1 MYTVTQRI
9 RVVHIPN
16 LLEYSYYTSV
26 FYQIFGSTWG
36 LSVGM
41 LGVGMLMVLAAFC
54 LTRLGSQA
62 MTVYT
67 PIAYPLGCA
76 FSLIWL
82 QVFLHG
88 ESLMGEYVRPFIPW
102 VLTLIIVQSLSLRQG
117 FLRRFALVAFLIG
130 LAALPHLQVSGSNLE
145 YERLGLEQTGGLS
158 NPNDLAAWYGFCAT
172 YFIIVG
178 IDTKRGAVR
187 MASWL
192 IAIGCMYIV
201 SLAVTR
207 AVIFAV
213 AAATIVALHRLLKRG
228 FFPVLVLMILV
239 WATYE
244 SGLFDQASA
253 FYAARATEETGRFLV
268 WPLALERFLGSP
280 LTGVG
285 ISRIATDVPFGNH
298 PITPH
303 NSFLFI
309 ALASG
314 LIPLA
319 FFLASWIQAVKRAF
333 RSSAQ
338 HLLDAPFLIPLL
350 IYALLI
356 SLELNQPY
364 LTPWMTVTLVT
375 AMSAGMSCQ
384 GRRVAVSRTGNGE
397 AAQHARH
404 WGEAIYFIPR
414 SQLWLNH
421 DDREGPYPLSI
432 VTHRMHRLPPG
443 HIV

>member
-1 MYTVTQRI
+1 MYTAPQRI
-9 RVVHIPN
+9 KVVHIPN
-16 LLEYSYYTSV
+16 LLEYSYYASV

-54 LTRLGSQA
+54 LMRLGSQA
-62 MTVYT
+62 LTVYS
-67 PIAYPLGCA
+67 PIAYPLGCG
-76 FSLIWL
+76 FSLVWL

-88 ESLMGEYVRPFIPW
+88 ESLMGEYVRPFVPW
-102 VLTLIIVQSLSLRQG
+102 MLTLIIVQSLSLRQG
-117 FLRRFALVAFLIG
+117 FFRRFALVASLIG
-130 LAALPHLQVSGSNLE
+130 LAALPYLQVSASPE
-145 YERLGLEQTGGLS
+145 YERVGLEQTGGLS
-158 NPNDLAAWYGFCAT
+158 NSNDLAAWFGFCAT

-178 IDTKRGAVR
+178 IETKRGMVR
-187 MASWL
+187 TASWL
-192 IAIGCMYIV
+192 SAIGCMYV
-201 SLAVTR
+201 VCLTVTR
-207 AVIFAV
+207 AAVFAV
-213 AAATIVALHRLLKRG
+213 ALATVVALHRLLKRG
-228 FFPVLVLMILV
+228 FLPVLVLTLLG

-244 SGLFDQASA
+244 SGLFDRTLG

-285 ISRIATDVPFGNH
+285 ISKIATDVPLGDH

-314 LIPLA
+314 FIPLI
-319 FFLASWIQAVKRAF
+319 FFIASWMQAAKRAF
-333 RSSAQ
+333 RPNPQ
-338 HLLDAPFLIPLL
+338 HLPDAPFLIPLL